1 MSIEPLGVLSAGCQ
15 ENFSGGKTDGPVELC
30 LHCVQT
36 LNGLGE
42 TLPSPMNKAK
52 ASLPAE
58 IVGLLATDLI
68 LKLLQATPAQE
79 KSFKVGQPKFRSRLK
94 IYPLRK

>member
-1 MSIEPLGVLSAGCQ
+1 
-15 ENFSGGKTDGPVELC
+15 
-30 LHCVQT
+30 
-36 LNGLGE
+36 
-42 TLPSPMNKAK
+42 MNKAK